1 LAASRTACTAHNAKG
16 AAFTLLRPM
25 KAGASRYGSLG
36 GTSGGS
42 LRPRMIFLF
51 F

>member
-36 GTSGGS
+36 E
-42 LRPRMIFLF
+42 LRAAPFVRE
-51 F
+51 